1 MNEIINQDK
10 LNIKDMIYNIDG
22 VEVMLDS
29 DLARLYNVETR
40 YINQAV
46 TRNPEKFP
54 DDYTWKLSVK
64 ETEDLSRSQN
74 VILNNKISDESSRS
88 KFSTLNSTRGSN
100 IKYGARVFTEKG
112 IYMLATILKSSVA
125 TEVTRSLIDT
135 FTEMRHYIN
144 YTKEFLPY
152 KVLLLE
158 DKVDNIQKD
167 VDKLFD
173 MFDPKVI
180 VKDKMF
186 YEGEF
191 YDAYSFLMSI
201 LNMAKKEIIIID
213 NYASKE
219 ILDAVKSIDK
229 KVIIASRNLTDEA
242 IKKYKK
248 QYSNVDFICNKS
260 IHDRYIII
268 DRKRM
273 FISGASFKDLGKKCS
288 YMCEE
293 PSSDDLKGILAQL
306 EL

>member
-29 DLARLYNVETR
+29 DLAMLYNVETKH
-40 YINQAV
+40 INQAV

-54 DDYTWKLSVK
+54 NDYTWKLSLE
-64 ETEDLSRSQN
+64 ETGELSRSQN
-74 VILNNKISDESSRS
+74 V
-88 KFSTLNSTRGSN
+88 TLNSTRGSN

-112 IYMLATILKSSVA
+112 IYMLATILKSSLA

-219 ILDAVKSIDK
+219 ILDTVKSIDK
-229 KVIIASRNLTDEA
+229 KVIIASRNLTDES

-288 YMCEE
+288 YMCEA
-293 PSSDDLKGILAQL
+293 PSSDDLKGILSQL

>member
-29 DLARLYNVETR
+29 DLAKLYNVETKRINEAVKNNPDKFPSR
-40 YINQAV
+40 YSWVI
-46 TRNPEKFP
+46 NPEEANEF
-54 DDYTWKLSVK
+54 L
-64 ETEDLSRSQN
+64 
-74 VILNNKISDESSRS
+74 RS
-88 KFSTLNSTRGSN
+88 KFSTLEIDNRTKHFKHGV
-100 IKYGARVFTEKG
+100 RVFTEQG
-112 IYMLATILKSSVA
+112 IYMLATILKSKEA
-125 TEVTRSLIDT
+125 TQVSIRIMDT
-135 FTEMRHYIN
+135 FVKMRHYIN

-158 DKVDNIQKD
+158 DKIDNIQKD

-191 YDAYSFLMSI
+191 YDAYSFLMNI

-219 ILDAVKSIDK
+219 ILDAVKNIDK
-229 KVIIASRNLTDEA
+229 KVIIASRNITDES

-288 YMCEE
+288 YMCEA
-293 PSSDDLKGILAQL
+293 PSLDDLKGILSQL

>member
-1 MNEIINQDK
+1 
-10 LNIKDMIYNIDG
+10 
-22 VEVMLDS
+22 
-29 DLARLYNVETR
+29 
-40 YINQAV
+40 
-46 TRNPEKFP
+46 
-54 DDYTWKLSVK
+54 
-64 ETEDLSRSQN
+64 
-74 VILNNKISDESSRS
+74 
-88 KFSTLNSTRGSN
+88 
-100 IKYGARVFTEKG
+100 
-112 IYMLATILKSSVA
+112 
-125 TEVTRSLIDT
+125 
-135 FTEMRHYIN
+135 MRHYIN

-180 VKDKMF
+180 VKEKMF

-260 IHDRYIII
+260 IHDRCIII

-288 YMCEE
+288 YMCEAL
-293 PSSDDLKGILAQL
+293 SSDDLKGILSQL

>member
-74 VILNNKISDESSRS
+74 VILNNKISDELSRS
-88 KFSTLNSTRGSN
+88 QNATLNNTRGSN

-112 IYMLATILKSSVA
+112 IYLLATILKTNVA
-125 TEVTRSLIDT
+125 TEVTKRLIDI
-135 FTEMRHYIN
+135 FTDMRHYIN

-229 KVIIASRNLTDEA
+229 KVIIASRNLTDEV

-288 YMCEE
+288 YMCEA
-293 PSSDDLKGILAQL
+293 PSSDDLKGILSQL

>member
-29 DLARLYNVETR
+29 DLALLYQCKNGTKE
-40 YINQAV
+40 INQAV
-46 TRNPEKFP
+46 KNNLDKFLLDYSWVLSNEEKNYLRSNFLTANINSKSRVNP
-54 DDYTWKLSVK
+54 
-64 ETEDLSRSQN
+64 
-74 VILNNKISDESSRS
+74 
-88 KFSTLNSTRGSN
+88 
-100 IKYGARVFTEKG
+100 RVFTEKG
-112 IYMLATILKSSVA
+112 IYMLATILKTNVA
-125 TEVTRSLIDT
+125 TEVTKRLIDT

-219 ILDAVKSIDK
+219 ILDTVKSIDK
-229 KVIIASRNLTDEA
+229 KVIIVSRNITDEA
-242 IKKYKK
+242 IMKYKK

-288 YMCEE
+288 YMCEA
-293 PSSDDLKGILAQL
+293 PSSDDLKGILSQL